1 MTSVFNLHTVIIYGD
16 THRTTC
22 IMELSVT
29 KGIRQGFTQCLSGN
43 FQFFFPCKAY
53 YFSAK
58 RKMLEEERHAS
69 IKQREKVS
77 VCSLVVNELSFVL
90 FTEAAKE
97 IILQNNNQK

>member
-1 MTSVFNLHTVIIYGD
+1 
-16 THRTTC
+16 
-22 IMELSVT
+22 
-29 KGIRQGFTQCLSGN
+29 
-43 FQFFFPCKAY
+43 
-53 YFSAK
+53 
-58 RKMLEEERHAS
+58 MLEEERHAS